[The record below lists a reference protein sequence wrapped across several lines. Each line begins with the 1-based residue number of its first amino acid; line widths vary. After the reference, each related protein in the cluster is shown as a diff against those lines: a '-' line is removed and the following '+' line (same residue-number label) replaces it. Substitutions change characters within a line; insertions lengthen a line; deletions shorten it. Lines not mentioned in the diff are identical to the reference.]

1 MANTNPRSH
10 SSLVNY
16 VICEL
21 FSLLGVCDIEHFPIC
36 LSVFSS
42 ALMRNAKKSNSI
54 LLPGLIM
61 VIKPVLGVF
70 FFLPVIENQGEGLQE
85 NRKDN
90 KSSQP
95 HVFEQKSI
103 LTLLD

>member
-1 MANTNPRSH
+1 
-10 SSLVNY
+10 
-16 VICEL
+16 
-21 FSLLGVCDIEHFPIC
+21 
-36 LSVFSS
+36 
-42 ALMRNAKKSNSI
+42 
-54 LLPGLIM
+54 M

-70 FFLPVIENQGEGLQE
+70 SFLPVIENQGEGLQE